1 MQYYVFHIK
10 KERKSIETPKTK
22 KCKFC
27 QSELPQKASVCPQCG
42 KKQGGKAKWVIA
54 VIVVLLI
61 FSALAGGGE
70 KPASSSEENAPVAEN
85 STTTE
90 PNKTETEETA
100 PVEIMEISPADLL
113 SSYEANEV
121 KGDAL
126 YDGKTMRLSGTVG
139 SIGKDVLEEVY
150 ITFAGEEFAITSV
163 QCYFSDEAQI
173 EKVMELQ
180 EGDTITLVGVCDGK
194 FGNVLI
200 KDCVFE

>member
-1 MQYYVFHIK
+1 M
-10 KERKSIETPKTK
+10 ETPKTK

-121 KGDAL
+121 KGDAF

>member
-1 MQYYVFHIK
+1 M
-10 KERKSIETPKTK
+10 ETPKTK

-180 EGDTITLVGVCDGK
+180 EGDTITLVSATANLAMYSSKTVCLNNHKSRK
-194 FGNVLI
+194 FFGT
-200 KDCVFE
+200 FS

>member
-1 MQYYVFHIK
+1 M
-10 KERKSIETPKTK
+10 ETPKTK

-90 PNKTETEETA
+90 PNKTETEENA

>member
-1 MQYYVFHIK
+1 
-10 KERKSIETPKTK
+10 
-22 KCKFC
+22 
-27 QSELPQKASVCPQCG
+27 
-42 KKQGGKAKWVIA
+42 
-54 VIVVLLI
+54 
-61 FSALAGGGE
+61 
-70 KPASSSEENAPVAEN
+70 
-85 STTTE
+85 
-90 PNKTETEETA
+90 
-100 PVEIMEISPADLL
+100 MEVSPADLL

-126 YDGKTMRLSGTVG
+126 YEGKTMRLSGTVG
-139 SIGKDVLEEVY
+139 SIGKDVMEEVY

>member
-1 MQYYVFHIK
+1 M
-10 KERKSIETPKTK
+10 ETPKTK

-126 YDGKTMRLSGTVG
+126 YDGKTMRISGTVG

>member
-1 MQYYVFHIK
+1 M
-10 KERKSIETPKTK
+10 ETPKTK

-27 QSELPQKASVCPQCG
+27 QSEIPQKASVCPQCG
-42 KKQGGKAKWVIA
+42 RKQGGKAKWVIA

-61 FSALAGGGE
+61 FSALMGGEE
-70 KPASSSEENAPVAEN
+70 KPASSSGENAPVAEN
-85 STTTE
+85 SAGTE
-90 PNKTETEETA
+90 NSQAEETT
-100 PVEIMEISPADLL
+100 PVEIMEISPAELL

-126 YDGKTMRLSGTVG
+126 YEGKTMRLSGTVG
-139 SIGKDVLEEVY
+139 SIGKDIMEDVY
-150 ITFAGEEFAITSV
+150 ITFAGEDFAITSV

-180 EGDTITLVGVCDGK
+180 EGDAITLVGVCDGK
-194 FGNVLI
+194 FANVLI

>member
-1 MQYYVFHIK
+1 M
-10 KERKSIETPKTK
+10 ETPKTK

-173 EKVMELQ
+173 LS
-180 EGDTITLVGVCDGK
+180 
-194 FGNVLI
+194 LI
-200 KDCVFE
+200 HI

>member
-1 MQYYVFHIK
+1 M
-10 KERKSIETPKTK
+10 ETSKTK

>member
-1 MQYYVFHIK
+1 M
-10 KERKSIETPKTK
+10 ETPKTK

-61 FSALAGGGE
+61 FSALAGGWE

-121 KGDAL
+121 KGDVL

>member
-1 MQYYVFHIK
+1 MGH
-10 KERKSIETPKTK
+10 
-22 KCKFC
+22 CGHC
-27 QSELPQKASVCPQCG
+27 CPADFFRIG
-42 KKQGGKAKWVIA
+42 RR
-54 VIVVLLI
+54 
-61 FSALAGGGE
+61 GE

>member
-1 MQYYVFHIK
+1 MDHCGHCCPSDFFRPCRRRGKTDIFW
-10 KERKSIETPKTK
+10 RKSP
-22 KCKFC
+22 C
-27 QSELPQKASVCPQCG
+27 CG
-42 KKQGGKAKWVIA
+42 KQHTIRYW
-54 VIVVLLI
+54 
-61 FSALAGGGE
+61 
-70 KPASSSEENAPVAEN
+70 P
-85 STTTE
+85 
-90 PNKTETEETA
+90 
-100 PVEIMEISPADLL
+100 PVEIMEVSPADLL

-126 YDGKTMRLSGTVG
+126 YEGKTMRLSGTVG
-139 SIGKDVLEEVY
+139 SIGKDVMEEVY

-180 EGDTITLVGVCDGK
+180 EGDAITLVGVCDGK

>member
-1 MQYYVFHIK
+1 M
-10 KERKSIETPKTK
+10 ETPKAK

-27 QSELPQKASVCPQCG
+27 QSEIPQKASVCPQCG
-42 KKQGGKAKWVIA
+42 RKQGGKAKWVIA

-61 FSALAGGGE
+61 FSALAGGEE

-100 PVEIMEISPADLL
+100 PVEIMEISPAELL
-113 SSYEANEV
+113 ESYEANEV

-126 YDGKTMRLSGTVG
+126 YEGKTMRLSGTVG
-139 SIGKDVLEEVY
+139 SIGKDIVDEVY

-163 QCYFSDEAQI
+163 QLS
-173 EKVMELQ
+173 
-180 EGDTITLVGVCDGK
+180 
-194 FGNVLI
+194 LI
-200 KDCVFE
+200 HISEPTRPY

>member
-1 MQYYVFHIK
+1 M
-10 KERKSIETPKTK
+10 ETPKAK

-27 QSELPQKASVCPQCG
+27 QSEIPQKASVCPQCG
-42 KKQGGKAKWVIA
+42 KKQGGKAKWIIA

-61 FSALAGGGE
+61 FSARVGGE
-70 KPASSSEENAPVAEN
+70 EKPTSSGENPPVAEN
-85 STTTE
+85 STPSDTG
-90 PNKTETEETA
+90 KTEETA
-100 PVEIMEISPADLL
+100 PVEIMEVSPADLL

-126 YDGKTMRLSGTVG
+126 YEGKTMRLSGTVG
-139 SIGKDVLEEVY
+139 SIGKDVMEEVY

-180 EGDTITLVGVCDGK
+180 EGDAITLVGVCDGK

>member
-1 MQYYVFHIK
+1 M
-10 KERKSIETPKTK
+10 ETPKTK

-90 PNKTETEETA
+90 TNKTETEETA

>member
-1 MQYYVFHIK
+1 M
-10 KERKSIETPKTK
+10 ETPKAK

-27 QSELPQKASVCPQCG
+27 QSEIPQKASVCPQCG
-42 KKQGGKAKWVIA
+42 RKQGGKAKWVIA

-61 FSALAGGGE
+61 FSALAGGEE

-100 PVEIMEISPADLL
+100 PVEIMEISPAELL
-113 SSYEANEV
+113 ESYEANEV
-121 KGDAL
+121 KGGAL
-126 YDGKTMRLSGTVG
+126 YEGKTMRLSGTVG
-139 SIGKDVLEEVY
+139 SIGKDIVDEVY

-180 EGDTITLVGVCDGK
+180 EGDAITLVGVCDGK

>member
-1 MQYYVFHIK
+1 M
-10 KERKSIETPKTK
+10 ETPKTK

-27 QSELPQKASVCPQCG
+27 QSEIPQKASVCPQCG
-42 KKQGGKAKWVIA
+42 RKQGGKAKWIIA

-61 FSALAGGGE
+61 FSALAGGEE
-70 KPASSSEENAPVAEN
+70 KPASSTGENAPVAEN
-85 STTTE
+85 NTA
-90 PNKTETEETA
+90 TETNNT
-100 PVEIMEISPADLL
+100 
-113 SSYEANEV
+113 
-121 KGDAL
+121 
-126 YDGKTMRLSGTVG
+126 DGKTMRLSGTVG
-139 SIGKDVLEEVY
+139 SIGKDIVDDVY

-180 EGDTITLVGVCDGK
+180 EGDAITLVGVCDGK

>member
-1 MQYYVFHIK
+1 M
-10 KERKSIETPKTK
+10 ETPKAK

-27 QSELPQKASVCPQCG
+27 QSEIPQKASVCPQCG
-42 KKQGGKAKWVIA
+42 RKQGGKAKWIIA

-70 KPASSSEENAPVAEN
+70 KPASSGENPPVAEN
-85 STTTE
+85 STPSDTG
-90 PNKTETEETA
+90 KTEEIA
-100 PVEIMEISPADLL
+100 PVEIMEVSPADLL

-126 YDGKTMRLSGTVG
+126 YEGKTMRLSGTVG

-180 EGDTITLVGVCDGK
+180 EGDAITLVGVCDGK

>member
-1 MQYYVFHIK
+1 M
-10 KERKSIETPKTK
+10 ETPKTK

-54 VIVVLLI
+54 FIVVLLI

>member
-1 MQYYVFHIK
+1 M
-10 KERKSIETPKTK
+10 ETPKAK

-27 QSELPQKASVCPQCG
+27 QSEIPQKASVCPQCG
-42 KKQGGKAKWVIA
+42 KKQGGKAKWIIA

-61 FSALAGGGE
+61 FSALVGSEE
-70 KPASSSEENAPVAEN
+70 KPTSSGENPPVAEN
-85 STTTE
+85 STPSDTG
-90 PNKTETEETA
+90 KTEETA
-100 PVEIMEISPADLL
+100 PVEIMEVSPADLL

-126 YDGKTMRLSGTVG
+126 YEGKTMRLSGTVG
-139 SIGKDVLEEVY
+139 SIGKDVMEEVY

-180 EGDTITLVGVCDGK
+180 EGDAITLVGVCDGK

>member
-1 MQYYVFHIK
+1 M
-10 KERKSIETPKTK
+10 ETPKTK

-121 KGDAL
+121 KGDVL

>member
-1 MQYYVFHIK
+1 M
-10 KERKSIETPKTK
+10 ETPKTK

-70 KPASSSEENAPVAEN
+70 NPASSSEENAPVAEN